1 MKKQIKQILYDMRTQ
16 PLIAWVTVI
25 GTALSIFLIMT
36 VVMIESVSVMSFSP
50 ESNRDRMLYGMYVH
64 INKPNGSG
72 GSGSMS
78 YKLSLIHI

>member
-36 VVMIESVSVMSFSP
+36 DRKSVV
-50 ESNRDRMLYGMYVH
+50 
-64 INKPNGSG
+64 
-72 GSGSMS
+72 
-78 YKLSLIHI
+78 

>member
-36 VVMIESVSVMSFSP
+36 VVMIESVGVMSFSP
-50 ESNRDRMLYGMYVH
+50 NRTATECFTAC
-64 INKPNGSG
+64 
-72 GSGSMS
+72 MS
-78 YKLSLIHI
+78 T